1 MIANDQTWEGV
12 RRMKN
17 LFYTVAFAI
26 VLTVSGSACAGE
38 KITIG
43 AVEKVFLMPW
53 GIPLEARI
61 DTREPNTCL
70 DVRDL
75 RVSDNTVEF
84 RLPERY
90 GGLQLRLPLIG
101 WLRSKT
107 TDEEY
112 PQLRPAVEMD
122 LLLGGVKIRAQVALD
137 DHSYMEYPIIVGM
150 RTLRQGGFLIDVDR
164 SNTLSPSRPRE

>member
-1 MIANDQTWEGV
+1 MIANDQTGEGV

-17 LFYTVAFAI
+17 LFYAVAFVI

-38 KITIG
+38 KIAIG
-43 AVEKVFLMPW
+43 AVERVFLMPW
-53 GIPLEARI
+53 GITLEARI

-101 WLRSKT
+101 FHGSDSALYKT
-107 TDEEY
+107 KC
-112 PQLRPAVEMD
+112 PCR
-122 LLLGGVKIRAQVALD
+122 
-137 DHSYMEYPIIVGM
+137 
-150 RTLRQGGFLIDVDR
+150 
-164 SNTLSPSRPRE
+164 

>member
-1 MIANDQTWEGV
+1 
-12 RRMKN
+12 MKI
-17 LFYTVAFAI
+17 LLHAVVLAI
-26 VLTVSGSACAGE
+26 TFTVSGPASAGE

-43 AVEKVFLMPW
+43 GVENVLLMPW
-53 GIPLEARI
+53 GITLEALI

-90 GGLQLRLPLIG
+90 GGLQLRLPFIG
-101 WLRSKT
+101 WLWSKA

-122 LLLGGVKIRAQVALD
+122 LWLGPVKVRAQVALD
-137 DHSYMEYPIIVGM
+137 DHSYMEYPIIIGM
-150 RTLRQGGFLIDVDR
+150 RTLTQGEFLIDVSR
-164 SNTLSPSRPRE
+164 SHMLTPTPFKKELP

>member
-1 MIANDQTWEGV
+1 
-12 RRMKN
+12 MKN
-17 LFYTVAFAI
+17 LLYAVAFVT
-26 VLTVSGSACAGE
+26 VLTVSGVACAGE

-43 AVEKVFLMPW
+43 GVETVFLMPW

-75 RVSDNTVEF
+75 RISDNTVEF

-90 GGLQLRLPLIG
+90 GYGGLQLRLPLIG
-101 WLRSKT
+101 WLMSKT

-112 PQLRPAVEMD
+112 PQPRPAVEMD
-122 LLLGGVKIRAQVALD
+122 LWLGSVKVRAQVALD
-137 DHSYMEYPIIVGM
+137 DHSYMEYPIIIGL
-150 RTLRQGGFLIDVDR
+150 RTLTQGDFLIDVDR
-164 SNTLSPSRPRE
+164 SNTLSSTGPIE

>member
-1 MIANDQTWEGV
+1 MKALLCAVVFVIMFPVPGPAN
-12 RRMKN
+12 
-17 LFYTVAFAI
+17 
-26 VLTVSGSACAGE
+26 AGE

-43 AVEKVFLMPW
+43 GVEKVFLMPW
-53 GIPLEARI
+53 EIPLEARI

-75 RVSDNTVEF
+75 RISDNTVEF

-101 WLRSKT
+101 WLWSKT
-107 TDEEY
+107 TYEEY

-122 LLLGGVKIRAQVALD
+122 LWLGPVKIRAQVTLD
-137 DHSYMEYPIIVGM
+137 DHSYMEYPIIIGM
-150 RTLRQGGFLIDVDR
+150 RTITQGEFLIDVGR
-164 SNTLSPSRPRE
+164 SYLVTKPPQRVIP

>member
-1 MIANDQTWEGV
+1 
-12 RRMKN
+12 MKILLKFLLYAVLLAI
-17 LFYTVAFAI
+17 LF
-26 VLTVSGSACAGE
+26 TVSGPASAGE

-43 AVEKVFLMPW
+43 GVENVLLMPW
-53 GIPLEARI
+53 GITLEARI

-101 WLRSKT
+101 RLWSRT

-122 LLLGGVKIRAQVALD
+122 LWLGPVKVRAQVALD
-137 DHSYMEYPIIVGM
+137 DHSYMEYPIIIGM
-150 RTLRQGGFLIDVDR
+150 RTLTQGEFLIDVNR
-164 SNTLSPSRPRE
+164 SYMLTPNPFKKVLP